1 VSVVRLSSN
10 TTLLAGLKDCLLTQ
24 VDAPSVDDVLPV
36 VSRPG
41 GGLVLV
47 GERSIAIAEQLT
59 RGGFLQ
65 PILTD
70 RRRYAGKQRAVGTSR
85 FDPRWIVGQQQ
96 CALPAVLTDS
106 GYIGQNDFASLDS
119 VLTQTAALGPGVIAT
134 LPLHTSWLR
143 RNRKGLT
150 AAIDEA
156 AVPVALIL
164 KDRDDPL
171 ATKATL
177 VGLVSLLRSV
187 SIPVLLLSCDVSA
200 LGALAFGAHAAA
212 VGTRTGLRHLYPT
225 AGGGP
230 PQDDMESAFIR
241 DCLAFRKVGRVA
253 QAVAADPDDPMW
265 VCWCQFCMG
274 RRLDWLLTASRL
286 QVRGHSIEL
295 LLDLRDH
302 LTQGAAGPSREQS
315 WKAQCASAQFQHEAI
330 QASGVFWG
338 EPPSAIR
345 RWQEM

>member
-1 VSVVRLSSN
+1 MGEVSVVRLSSN

-24 VDAPSVDDVLPV
+24 VDTPSVDDVLPV

-106 GYIGQNDFASLDS
+106 GYIGENDFASLDS

-156 AVPVALIL
+156 AVPAALIL
-164 KDRDDPL
+164 EDRDDPL
-171 ATKATL
+171 AT
-177 VGLVSLLRSV
+177 SLD
-187 SIPVLLLSCDVSA
+187 ISC
-200 LGALAFGAHAAA
+200 
-212 VGTRTGLRHLYPT
+212 
-225 AGGGP
+225 
-230 PQDDMESAFIR
+230 
-241 DCLAFRKVGRVA
+241 GR
-253 QAVAADPDDPMW
+253 
-265 VCWCQFCMG
+265 
-274 RRLDWLLTASRL
+274 
-286 QVRGHSIEL
+286 
-295 LLDLRDH
+295 
-302 LTQGAAGPSREQS
+302 
-315 WKAQCASAQFQHEAI
+315 
-330 QASGVFWG
+330 
-338 EPPSAIR
+338 
-345 RWQEM
+345 

>member
-1 VSVVRLSSN
+1 VRLSSN

-119 VLTQTAALGPGVIAT
+119 VLTRPPRSVRE
-134 LPLHTSWLR
+134 SLR
-143 RNRKGLT
+143 RCLSTHPGFGGTVRGSQRLSM
-150 AAIDEA
+150 
-156 AVPVALIL
+156 
-164 KDRDDPL
+164 R
-171 ATKATL
+171 
-177 VGLVSLLRSV
+177 LLYR
-187 SIPVLLLSCDVSA
+187 
-200 LGALAFGAHAAA
+200 
-212 VGTRTGLRHLYPT
+212 
-225 AGGGP
+225 
-230 PQDDMESAFIR
+230 
-241 DCLAFRKVGRVA
+241 
-253 QAVAADPDDPMW
+253 
-265 VCWCQFCMG
+265 
-274 RRLDWLLTASRL
+274 SRL
-286 QVRGHSIEL
+286 S
-295 LLDLRDH
+295 
-302 LTQGAAGPSREQS
+302 
-315 WKAQCASAQFQHEAI
+315 
-330 QASGVFWG
+330 
-338 EPPSAIR
+338 
-345 RWQEM
+345 